1 MDSRVSSD
9 SGRVKNYL
17 NLYLFYHMEHFI
29 DGEYR
34 KFNSNNGF
42 VSEERR
48 RTPAA
53 FSHFSF
59 EHSNREL
66 MVVDIQVSKA

>member
-1 MDSRVSSD
+1 
-9 SGRVKNYL
+9 
-17 NLYLFYHMEHFI
+17 MEYFI

-42 VSEERR
+42 VSEDRR